1 MGGTTGVNTRDR
13 RALLSAALSGAVIG
27 AFAAA
32 AFRPHYRRASADVG
46 TEPAAAGLETAR
58 GRAAARPTQIPALGW
73 RDILFRTAKAF
84 FANRVLSLAAGVT
97 FYALLA
103 TFPALAAIISLYG
116 LFLDPATI
124 QGQLEAA
131 AWVLPSGA
139 IEVLRDQILR
149 LTETESASLGWRFL
163 FGLGAALW
171 SANAATKAMI
181 EALNIVYG
189 EEERRSFIHLT
200 LVTLGFTFAAVLF
213 AVLALAA
220 VVALP
225 LVLNVLDLPR
235 GTERWISLLRWP
247 ALAVIV
253 ALLIT
258 VVYRFGPSRE
268 RPKWKWVSMGSA
280 VAAVLWLATSAGF
293 SWYVSHFASYEQTYG
308 SLGAVIGFMVWIWL
322 SMSVLLLGAELNAEI
337 EHQTALDTT
346 TGPPLPLGL
355 RGAHMADTI
364 GAAQG

>member
-1 MGGTTGVNTRDR
+1 MSGVHNRDK
-13 RALLSAALSGAVIG
+13 RALWSAALSGAAIG
-27 AFAAA
+27 AIVAM
-32 AFRPHYRRASADVG
+32 AFRPGGRAGSD
-46 TEPAAAGLETAR
+46 TISPASWAEAGR
-58 GRAAARPTQIPALGW
+58 GRAATRPTEIPAKGW
-73 RDILFRTAKAF
+73 RDIVLRTGKAF

-116 LFLDPATI
+116 LFLNPSTI

-131 AWVLPSGA
+131 AWLLPSGA
-139 IEVLRDQILR
+139 IEVMRDQILR
-149 LTETESASLGWRFL
+149 LTATETASLGWRFL
-163 FGLGAALW
+163 FSLGVALW

-181 EALNIVYG
+181 EALNLVYE
-189 EEERRSFIHLT
+189 EEERRSFFRLT
-200 LVTLGFTFAAVLF
+200 LVTLTFTVGAVLF
-213 AVLALAA
+213 AVVALAA
-220 VVALP
+220 VVVLP
-225 LVLNVLDLPR
+225 LLLNVLHLPP
-235 GTERWISLLRWP
+235 GTERLITLLRWP

-258 VVYRFGPSRE
+258 IVYRFGPSRE
-268 RPKWKWVSMGSA
+268 RPQWKWVSLGSA
-280 VAAVLWLATSAGF
+280 VSAVLWLATSAGF
-293 SWYVSHFASYEQTYG
+293 SWYVSRYASYEQTYG

-337 EHQTALDTT
+337 EHQTARDTT

-364 GAAQG
+364 GAAQD